1 MALPR
6 PPLARRTG
14 VLLTAVTALAGVLTA
29 GPATATTPDTPA
41 PGAPAAPAAPTA
53 PTTSEQPAKDVAL
66 SGVRAQKVVVTLITG
81 DKVQLTRSATGRYRV
96 EPAPGTRQDG
106 RRINLFTQFTPDGV
120 FVLPDDAVSA
130 VQAGLVD
137 RRLFDVKYLAENG
150 YSDEV
155 AKRLPV
161 IVQYPGDQP
170 EAAVRRSAAAV
181 PASEPTRTLESIH
194 ASALDVTKAEASAF
208 WEAVRGGRPAGEGL
222 AKSPGTLRG
231 GIAKLWLDAKV
242 KADLDVSV
250 PQIGAP
256 KAWERGQDGTGVKIA
271 VLDTGAD
278 TGHPDL
284 AGRIADSKSFVP
296 DQPVQ
301 DGHGHGTHVAS
312 TIAGTGAASG
322 GTFKGVAPGAQLV
335 VGKVLDN
342 TGSGQE
348 SWIIEGMEWA
358 ARSGAK
364 AVSMSLGGPPS
375 DGTDPLSQAVNDLT
389 AETGTLFVVAAGN
402 LYEAET
408 ISMPGAADAALTV
421 AAVDKSDKL
430 AAFSSRGP
438 RPGGGLKPDIAAP
451 GVDIVAARAAGT
463 AMGSPVDDH
472 YTGASGTSMATPHVA
487 GAVAIMAQRHPDWTA
502 QQLKSA
508 LMSTSTDDG
517 FTVYEQGAG
526 RVDLDRATRQQVF
539 ATSGGVDF
547 GLLETGSAAKTGEI
561 SYRNLGDQPV
571 TLTLKAAMGAAKPVL
586 ADATLTVPA
595 GGTAAT
601 TVTLDPAELPVGL
614 YSGAVTAEADG
625 VRLSTP
631 LGAVRD
637 VPKYDLTIHTIDRDG
652 KPRTPSAMSVL
663 DVDGNKGEL
672 GPNRIDDV
680 GLVVSRVPAGTA
692 SLLQVLDWV
701 DADDRANRAW
711 LFEPELTVTGDMEIT
726 LDARKATEVSFRAP
740 KTAQP
745 LNNTYD
751 VFFQRSLP
759 NGKVFGG
766 TLLAGRPLGGWEKVW
781 ALPTKKVTKGGFR
794 FAGQWELGVP
804 EVTMTMRTPRRTTLH
819 PASRVHTI
827 DSGEI
832 HPGYVPFEGTK
843 DLRVVDAGKGRP
855 EDLAGKDLRGALVLI
870 DAEPAEGVFGP
881 ACGLQIERVGPIR
894 DAGAAGVLA
903 FNEKAATCPIPLPIS
918 QKPFSG
924 PFQPVGIPVAYV
936 SNAEGRKIREEAG
949 RGGVTIRVEGT
960 PNTPYSYVFR
970 PSVDGRVPD
979 SMRYEVTER
988 QLHQVDLDVHAGP
1001 YTKYMNWR
1009 ASWRTDDISYTTTN
1023 TNILQWSAPLPE
1035 RRTQWIWPLDP
1046 KVVSEAGLSALV
1058 ASTPGEE
1065 VQETRYR
1072 HEVFDRPGTTV
1083 QKWFATPSTPG
1094 ASTASD
1100 KLYALGGPADAPPLR
1115 QLVIG
1120 VPCAICVHDGNLWV
1134 TPSMVNGVGD
1144 RRDDGVAFG
1153 DLVPQYELHLYRDG
1167 KELPN
1172 APLPGFDTLPRYPLP
1187 KEPGTYRLTARN
1199 ALSDIE
1205 WTFTAPPAKEQL
1217 RPGANCYAWFVDGLV
1232 EQCRTTP
1239 AVYVSYDLGD
1249 TLSAG
1254 NTVAAGRRHTFELEA
1269 YHGPSAAKMPAIAGV
1284 RLWTSTDDGAT
1295 WQPADLRR
1303 GRDGVYTAGAKYP
1316 AYRATKGAVSLKVEA
1331 WDAAGN
1337 RLRQT
1342 TLRAFDLR

>member
-6 PPLARRTG
+6 PPLARRTA
-14 VLLTAVTALAGVLTA
+14 VLLTALTTLAGVLTA
-29 GPATATTPDTPA
+29 GPATATTP
-41 PGAPAAPAAPTA
+41 AATAASTA
-53 PTTSEQPAKDVAL
+53 QVTKDVTL
-66 SGVRAQKVVVTLITG
+66 SGVRAQKVAVTLITG
-81 DKVQLTRSATGRYRV
+81 DKVHLTRSPAGQYRV
-96 EPAPGTRQDG
+96 EAAPGTRQDG
-106 RRINLFTQFTPDGV
+106 RRVNLFTQFTPDGV
-120 FVLPDDAVSA
+120 FVLPDDAIAA

-137 RRLFDVKYLAENG
+137 RRLFDVRYLAENG
-150 YSDEV
+150 YSDDV

-161 IVQYPGDQP
+161 IVQYPDDQA
-170 EAAVRRSAAAV
+170 EAAVKRSAAAV

-194 ASALDVTKAEASAF
+194 ASALDVTKAETGTF
-208 WEAVRGGRPAGEGL
+208 WEAVRGGQSAGQGL
-222 AKSPGTLRG
+222 AKVPGTLRG

-250 PQIGAP
+250 PMIGAP
-256 KAWERGQDGTGVKIA
+256 QAWERGQDGTGVKIA

-284 AGRIADSKSFVP
+284 AGKIADSRSFVP
-296 DQPVQ
+296 DQAVK

-322 GTFKGVAPGAQLV
+322 GKRKGVAPGAQLV
-335 VGKVLDN
+335 VGKVLDD

-364 AVSMSLGGPPS
+364 AVSMSLGGSPS

-389 AETGTLFVVAAGN
+389 AETGTLFVIAAGN

-408 ISMPGAADAALTV
+408 ISTPGAADAALTV
-421 AAVDKSDKL
+421 GAVDKQDQL
-430 AAFSSRGP
+430 AGFSSRGP

-463 AMGSPVDDH
+463 SMGAPVDEH
-472 YTGASGTSMATPHVA
+472 YTGSSGTSMATPHVA

-502 QQLKSA
+502 QQLKAA
-508 LMSTSTDDG
+508 LMSTAKDDG

-539 ATSGGVDF
+539 AGSGGVDF
-547 GLLETGSAAKTGEI
+547 GLLEGGSAPKTGQI

-571 TLTLKAAMGAAKPVL
+571 TLTLEAAMSGGAKPAL

-595 GGTAAT
+595 GGTAGT
-601 TVTLDPAELPVGL
+601 TVTLDPAELPIGT

-625 VRLSTP
+625 VRLTTP

-637 VPKYDLTIHTIDRDG
+637 VPKYDLTVRTLDRDG
-652 KPRTPSAMSVL
+652 KPRTPTAMSVL
-663 DVDGNKGEL
+663 DVEGGKGEL
-672 GPNRIDDV
+672 GPHRVDDV
-680 GLVVSRVPAGTA
+680 GVIVTRVPAGTV

-701 DADDRANRAW
+701 DGDDRANRAW
-711 LFEPELTVTGDMEIT
+711 LFEPELTVTGDTEIT
-726 LDARKATEVSFRAP
+726 IDARKATEISFSAP

-745 LNNTYD
+745 LNNTYEL
-751 VFFQRSLP
+751 FFQRTLA

-766 TLLAGRPLGGWEKVW
+766 TLLSNRPLGGWEKVW
-781 ALPTKKVTKGGFR
+781 ALPTEKVTKGAFR
-794 FAGQWELGVP
+794 FTGQWELGVP
-804 EVTMTMRTPRRTTLH
+804 EVTMTMRASGRGSKRTTLH
-819 PASRVHTI
+819 PVSRVHMI
-827 DSGEI
+827 DSGEL
-832 HPGYVPFEGTK
+832 HPGYVPFDGVK
-843 DLRVVDAGKGRP
+843 NLRVVDAGKGRP

-870 DAEPAEGVFGP
+870 DAEPAEGLFGT
-881 ACGLQIERVGPIR
+881 ACGLQVERVGPIR
-894 DAGAAGVLA
+894 DAGAAGILA
-903 FNEKAATCPIPLPIS
+903 FNERASVCPIPLPIS

-924 PFQPVGIPVAYV
+924 PYLPVNIPVAYV
-936 SNAEGRKIREEAG
+936 SHAEGTKIREAAG
-949 RGGVTIRVEGT
+949 RGEVTVRAEGT
-960 PNTPYSYVFR
+960 PNTPYSYVFK
-970 PSVDGRVPD
+970 PYADGRIPA
-979 SMRYEVTER
+979 SMRYKVTER
-988 QLHQVDLDVHAGP
+988 QLHRVDFDVHAGP

-1009 ASWRTDDISYTTTN
+1009 STWKTDDISYTGTGTN
-1023 TNILQWSAPLPE
+1023 MLHWSSPTPE
-1035 RRTQWIWPLDP
+1035 RRSQWVWPLDP
-1046 KVVSEAGLSALV
+1046 EIVSVAGMAALV
-1058 ASTPGEE
+1058 SSEPGAE

-1072 HEVFDRPGTTV
+1072 HDVFDRPGHTR

-1094 ASTASD
+1094 ASTASG
-1100 KLYALGGPADAPPLR
+1100 KLYALGGDPDATPLE

-1134 TPSMVNGVGD
+1134 TPSMVNGVGE
-1144 RRDDGVAFG
+1144 RRDDGTAFG
-1153 DLVPQYELHLYRDG
+1153 DLAPQYDLHLYRDG
-1167 KELPN
+1167 KEIPN
-1172 APLPGFDTLPRYPLP
+1172 TPVEWFDKLPRYQLP
-1187 KEPGTYRLTARN
+1187 EEQGVYRLTAKN
-1199 ALSDIE
+1199 ALHDIE
-1205 WTFTAPPAKEQL
+1205 WTFTAPPARDQV
-1217 RPGANCYAWFVDGLV
+1217 RPGVNCYAWFIDGPV

-1239 AVYVSYDLGD
+1239 AVYVSYDLGGS
-1249 TLSAG
+1249 LSSA

-1295 WQPADLRR
+1295 WQPADLKR
-1303 GRDGVYTAGAKYP
+1303 GRDGVYTARAKYP

-1337 RLRQT
+1337 RVKQT

>member
-6 PPLARRTG
+6 PPLARRTA
-14 VLLTAVTALAGVLTA
+14 VLLTAVTTLAGVLTA
-29 GPATATTPDTPA
+29 GPATATPPDTPA
-41 PGAPAAPAAPTA
+41 ASPAGSPA
-53 PTTSEQPAKDVAL
+53 SDMQPAKDVAL
-66 SGVRAQKVVVTLITG
+66 SGVRARKLVVTLITG
-81 DKVQLTRSATGRYRV
+81 DKVQLTRSPAGRYRV

-120 FVLPDDAVSA
+120 FVLPDDAVAA

-150 YSDEV
+150 YADDV

-161 IVQYPGDQP
+161 IVQYPGTQA
-170 EAAVRRSAAAV
+170 EAEVKRSAAAV
-181 PASEPTRTLESIH
+181 PAAEPTRTLESIH
-194 ASALDVTKAEASAF
+194 ASALDVAKAEAGTF
-208 WEAVRGGRPAGEGL
+208 WQAVRAGQDSGQGL
-222 AKSPGTLRG
+222 AKAPATLGG

-250 PQIGAP
+250 PMIGAHQ
-256 KAWERGQDGTGVKIA
+256 AWERGQDGTGVKIA

-284 AGRIADSKSFVP
+284 AGKIADSRSFVP
-296 DQPVQ
+296 DQAVQ

-322 GTFKGVAPGAQLV
+322 GKHKGVAPGAQLV
-335 VGKVLDN
+335 VGKVLDDS
-342 TGSGQE
+342 GSGQE

-364 AVSMSLGGPPS
+364 AVSMSLGGLPS

-389 AETGTLFVVAAGN
+389 AETGALFVIAAGN

-408 ISMPGAADAALTV
+408 ISTPGAADAALTV
-421 AAVDKSDKL
+421 GAVDKQDQL
-430 AAFSSRGP
+430 AGFSSRGP

-463 AMGSPVDDH
+463 AMGTPVDEH
-472 YTGASGTSMATPHVA
+472 YTGSSGTSMATPHVA

-502 QQLKSA
+502 RQLKAA
-508 LMSTSTDDG
+508 LMSTAKDDG

-539 ATSGGVDF
+539 ADSGGVDF
-547 GLLETGSAAKTGEI
+547 GLLETGSAPKTGQI
-561 SYRNLGDQPV
+561 SYRNLGDAPV
-571 TLTLKAAMGAAKPVL
+571 TLTLKAAMSGDAEPVL
-586 ADATLTVPA
+586 ADTTLTVPA
-595 GGTAAT
+595 GGTAGT
-601 TVTLDPAELPVGL
+601 TVTLDPAELPIGT

-625 VRLSTP
+625 VRLTTP

-637 VPKYDLTIHTIDRDG
+637 VPKYDLTIRTLDRDG
-652 KPRTPSAMSVL
+652 KPRTPTAMSVV
-663 DVDGNKGEL
+663 DVDGAKGEL
-672 GPNRIDDV
+672 GPHRIDDV
-680 GLVVSRVPAGTA
+680 GLVVTRVPAGTV

-701 DADDRANRAW
+701 DGDDRANRAW
-711 LFEPELTVTGDMEIT
+711 LFEPELTITGDTEVT
-726 LDARKATEVSFRAP
+726 LDARKATEIGFSAP

-751 VFFQRSLP
+751 LFFQRTLP
-759 NGKVFGG
+759 NGEVFGG
-766 TLLAGRPLGGWEKVW
+766 SLLSSRPLGGWEKVW

-794 FAGQWELGVP
+794 FTGQWELGVP
-804 EVTMTMRTPRRTTLH
+804 EVTMTMRASGRAAKRTTLH
-819 PASRVHTI
+819 PVSRVHMI
-827 DSGEI
+827 DAGEV
-832 HPGYVPFEGTK
+832 HGGYVPFDGVK

-870 DAEPAEGVFGP
+870 DAEPAEGIFGT

-903 FNEKAATCPIPLPIS
+903 FNERASICPIPLPIT

-924 PFQPVGIPVAYV
+924 PFKPVNIPVAYV
-936 SNAEGRKIREEAG
+936 SNAEGQKIREAAG
-949 RGGVTIRVEGT
+949 RGEVTVRAEGT
-960 PNTPYSYVFR
+960 PNTPYSYVFK
-970 PSVDGRVPD
+970 PYADGRIPA
-979 SMRYEVTER
+979 SMRYKVTER
-988 QLHQVDLDVHAGP
+988 QLHRVDLDVHAGP

-1009 ASWRTDDISYTTTN
+1009 STWRTDDITYTGTGTN
-1023 TNILQWSAPLPE
+1023 MLHWSSPMPE
-1035 RRTQWIWPLDP
+1035 RRPQWVWPLDP
-1046 KVVSEAGLSALV
+1046 TIVSQAGISALLP
-1058 ASTPGEE
+1058 SEPGAE
-1065 VQETRYR
+1065 VEETRYR
-1072 HEVFDRPGTTV
+1072 TDVFDRPGSTR
-1083 QKWFATPSTPG
+1083 QQWFATPSTPG
-1094 ASTASD
+1094 AATASG
-1100 KLYALGGPADAPPLR
+1100 KLYALGGGPDDVPLEK
-1115 QLVIG
+1115 LVIG
-1120 VPCAICVHDGNLWV
+1120 LPCAICVHDGNLWV
-1134 TPSMVNGVGD
+1134 TPSMVNGVGE

-1153 DLVPQYELHLYRDG
+1153 DLAPRYDLHLYRDG
-1167 KELPN
+1167 KEIPN
-1172 APLPGFDTLPRYPLP
+1172 APVAGFDKLPRYPLP
-1187 KEPGTYRLTARN
+1187 EGQGVYRLTAKN
-1199 ALSDIE
+1199 ELQDIE
-1205 WTFTAPPAKEQL
+1205 WTFTAPPARDQVL
-1217 RPGANCYAWFVDGLV
+1217 PGSNCYAWFVDGPL

-1249 TLSAG
+1249 SLSAD
-1254 NTVAAGRRHTFELEA
+1254 NTVASGRRHTFELEA

-1303 GRDGVYTAGAKYP
+1303 GRDGVHTARVRYP
-1316 AYRATKGAVSLKVEA
+1316 AHHATKGAVSLKAEA

-1337 RLRQT
+1337 RVKQT
-1342 TLRAFDLR
+1342 TLRAFALR

>member
-29 GPATATTPDTPA
+29 GPATAATPETPA
-41 PGAPAAPAAPTA
+41 STAASSPA
-53 PTTSEQPAKDVAL
+53 AKDVTL

-81 DKVQLTRSATGRYRV
+81 DKVQLTRSAAGQYRV
-96 EPAPGTRQDG
+96 ETAPGTREDG
-106 RRINLFTQFTPDGV
+106 RRINLFTRFTPDGV
-120 FVLPDDAVSA
+120 FVLPDDAVAA

-137 RRLFDVKYLAENG
+137 RRLFDVRYLAENG
-150 YSDEV
+150 YADDV

-170 EAAVRRSAAAV
+170 EAAVKRSAAAL
-181 PASEPTRTLESIH
+181 PAGDPTRTLESIH
-194 ASALDVTKAEASAF
+194 ASALDVTKTEAGTF
-208 WEAVRGGRPAGEGL
+208 WEAVRGGQPQGL
-222 AKSPGTLRG
+222 AKSSGTLRG

-250 PQIGAP
+250 PMIGAHQ
-256 KAWERGQDGTGVKIA
+256 AWERGQDGTGVKIA

-284 AGRIADSKSFVP
+284 AGKIADSKSFVP

-322 GTFKGVAPGAQLV
+322 GRYKGVAPGARLV

-389 AETGTLFVVAAGN
+389 AETGTLFVIAAGN

-408 ISMPGAADAALTV
+408 ISTPGAADAALTV
-421 AAVDKSDKL
+421 AAVDKKDQL

-451 GVDIVAARAAGT
+451 GVDIVAARASGT
-463 AMGSPVDDH
+463 AMGTPVDEH
-472 YTGASGTSMATPHVA
+472 YTGSSGTSMATPHVA
-487 GAVAIMAQRHPDWTA
+487 GAVAILAQQHPDWTG
-502 QQLKSA
+502 QQLKTA
-508 LMSTSTDDG
+508 LMSTSKDDG

-539 ATSGGVDF
+539 GGGGVDF
-547 GLLETGSAAKTGEI
+547 GLLEAGSAPKTGEI
-561 SYRNLGDQPV
+561 SYRNPGDRPV
-571 TLTLKAAMGAAKPVL
+571 TLTLKAAMSGGAKPVL

-601 TVTLDPAELPVGL
+601 TVTLDPAELAVGT

-625 VRLSTP
+625 VRLTTP

-637 VPKYDLTIHTIDRDG
+637 VPKYDLTIRTLDRDG
-652 KPRTPSAMSVL
+652 KPRTPTAMSVL
-663 DVDGNKGEL
+663 DVEGDKGEL
-672 GPNRIDDV
+672 GPHRIDDV
-680 GLVVSRVPAGTA
+680 GLIVTRVPAGTV

-701 DADDRANRAW
+701 DGDDRANRAW
-711 LFEPELTVTGDMEIT
+711 LFEPELTVTGDTEVT
-726 LDARKATEVSFRAP
+726 LDARKATEISFSAP

-745 LNNTYD
+745 LNNSYD
-751 VFFQRSLP
+751 LFFQRTLP
-759 NGKVFGG
+759 NGKVFAG
-766 TLLAGRPLGGWEKVW
+766 TLLSGRPLGGWEKVW

-794 FAGQWELGVP
+794 LAGQWELGVP

-819 PASRVHTI
+819 PVSRVHMI
-827 DSGEI
+827 DAGEV

-855 EDLAGKDLRGALVLI
+855 EDLTGKDLRGALVLI
-870 DAEPAEGVFGP
+870 DAEFAEGVFGR

-903 FNEKAATCPIPLPIS
+903 FNEQAAACPIPLPIS

-924 PFQPVGIPVAYV
+924 PFKPVGVPVAYV
-936 SNAEGRKIREEAG
+936 SNAEGTKIREEAA
-949 RGGVTIRVEGT
+949 RGEVTVRVEGT
-960 PNTPYSYVFR
+960 PSTPYSYVFKAYA
-970 PSVDGRVPD
+970 DGRVPD
-979 SMRYEVTER
+979 SMRYKVTER
-988 QLHQVDLDVHAGP
+988 QLHRVDLDVHAGP

-1009 ASWRTDDISYTTTN
+1009 GTWRTDDASYTVTN
-1023 TNILQWSAPLPE
+1023 TDMLHWSFPMPE
-1035 RRTQWIWPLDP
+1035 RRTQWVWPLDP
-1046 KVVSEAGLSALV
+1046 EIVSEAGMSALV
-1058 ASTPGEE
+1058 GSDPGAE

-1072 HEVFDRPGTTV
+1072 HDVFDRPGRTT

-1094 ASTASD
+1094 ASTASG
-1100 KLYALGGPADAPPLR
+1100 KLYALGGDPDAPPLK

-1134 TPSMVNGVGD
+1134 TPSMVSGVGE

-1153 DLVPQYELHLYRDG
+1153 DLAPQYELHLYRDG
-1167 KELPN
+1167 KEIRN
-1172 APLPGFDTLPRYPLP
+1172 APVPGFDTLPRYPLP
-1187 KEPGTYRLTARN
+1187 EGPGTYRLTARN
-1199 ALSDIE
+1199 DLQDIE
-1205 WTFTAPPAKEQL
+1205 WTFTAPPAKDQL

-1249 TLSAG
+1249 SLSAA
-1254 NTVAAGRRHTFELEA
+1254 NTVAAGRGHTFELEA

-1303 GRDGVYTAGAKYP
+1303 GRDGGYTARAKYP
-1316 AYRATKGAVSLKVEA
+1316 PYRATKGAVSLKAEA

-1337 RLRQT
+1337 RVRQT

>member
-29 GPATATTPDTPA
+29 GPATAATPDTPA
-41 PGAPAAPAAPTA
+41 PASPAVPAVPAQA
-53 PTTSEQPAKDVAL
+53 AKDVAL
-66 SGVRAQKVVVTLITG
+66 SGVRAQKVTVTLITG
-81 DKVQLTRSATGRYRV
+81 DKVQLTRSAAGRYHV

-120 FVLPDDAVSA
+120 FVLPDDAIAA

-150 YSDEV
+150 YADDV

-170 EAAVRRSAAAV
+170 EAAVKRSAAAV
-181 PASEPTRTLESIH
+181 PASDPTRTLESIH
-194 ASALDVTKAEASAF
+194 ASALDVTKAEAGAF
-208 WEAVRGGRPAGEGL
+208 WQAVRGGQSAGEGL
-222 AKSPGTLRG
+222 AKAPGKLNG

-250 PQIGAP
+250 PMIGAHQ
-256 KAWERGQDGTGVKIA
+256 AWERGQDGTGVKIA

-284 AGRIADSKSFVP
+284 AGKIADSKSFVP
-296 DQPVQ
+296 EEPVK

-322 GTFKGVAPGAQLV
+322 GKYKGVAPGAQLV

-421 AAVDKSDKL
+421 AAVDKKDQL

-463 AMGSPVDDH
+463 AMGSPVDAS

-487 GAVAIMAQRHPDWTA
+487 GAVAILAQQHPDWTG
-502 QQLKSA
+502 QQLKTA
-508 LMSTSTDDG
+508 LMSTSKDDG

-526 RVDLDRATRQQVF
+526 RVDLDRATSQQVF
-539 ATSGGVDF
+539 AGGGVDF
-547 GLLETGSAAKTGEI
+547 GLLEAGSAAKTGEV
-561 SYRNLGDQPV
+561 SYRNLGDRPV

-601 TVTLDPAELPVGL
+601 TVTLDPAELAVGT

-625 VRLSTP
+625 VRLTTP

-637 VPKYDLTIHTIDRDG
+637 VPKYDLTIRTLDRDG

-663 DVDGNKGEL
+663 DVDGNKGVL
-672 GPNRIDDV
+672 GPHRIDDT
-680 GLVVSRVPAGTA
+680 GLVVTRVPAGTV

-701 DADDRANRAW
+701 DGDDRANRAW
-711 LFEPELTVTGDMEIT
+711 LFEPELTVTGDTEVT
-726 LDARKATEVSFRAP
+726 LDARKATEISFSAP

-745 LNNTYD
+745 LNNAHD
-751 VFFQRSLP
+751 VFFQRTLP
-759 NGKVFGG
+759 NGKVYGG
-766 TLLAGRPLGGWEKVW
+766 TLLASRPVGAWEKTW
-781 ALPTKKVTKGGFR
+781 ALPTRKVTKGGFR
-794 FAGQWELGVP
+794 FTGQWELGVP
-804 EVTMTMRTPRRTTLH
+804 EVTMTMRASKRTTLH
-819 PASRVHTI
+819 PVTRVHVI

-832 HPGYVPFEGTK
+832 HPGYVPFAGSK

-855 EDLAGKDLRGALVLI
+855 EELAGKDLRGALVLV
-870 DAEPAEGVFGP
+870 DAEPAEGVLGP
-881 ACGLQIERVGPIR
+881 VCGLQIERVGPIR

-903 FNEKAATCPIPLPIS
+903 FNEQAASCPIPLPIS

-924 PFQPVGIPVAYV
+924 PFKPVNIPVAYV
-936 SNAEGRKIREEAG
+936 SNAEGVKIREEAG
-949 RGGVTIRVEGT
+949 RGKVTVRVEGT
-960 PNTPYSYVFR
+960 PVTPYSYVFR
-970 PSVDGRVPD
+970 PSADGRVPD
-979 SMRYEVTER
+979 SMRYEVSER
-988 QLHQVDLDVHAGP
+988 RLHQVDLDVHGAP
-1001 YTKYMNWR
+1001 YTKYMSWR

-1023 TNILQWSAPLPE
+1023 TDLMHWSMPMPE
-1035 RRTQWIWPLDP
+1035 RRSQYIWPLDART
-1046 KVVSEAGLSALV
+1046 VSEAGLSALV
-1058 ASTPGEE
+1058 GSEPGAEI
-1065 VQETRYR
+1065 QETRYR
-1072 HEVFDRPGTTV
+1072 DEVFDRPGTTV

-1100 KLYALGGPADAPPLR
+1100 KVYALGGDPDAPPLK
-1115 QLVIG
+1115 QNVIG

-1134 TPSMVNGVGD
+1134 TPSLVNGVGE
-1144 RRDDGVAFG
+1144 RRDDGSSFG
-1153 DLVPQYELHLYRDG
+1153 DLAPRYELHLYRDG

-1172 APLPGFDTLPRYPLP
+1172 APVPGFDTLPRYPLP
-1187 KEPGTYRLTARN
+1187 KEPGVYRLTARN
-1199 ALSDIE
+1199 AQQDIE

-1217 RPGANCYAWFVDGLV
+1217 RPGVNCYAWFLDGPV

-1249 TLSAG
+1249 SLSAG

-1269 YHGPSAAKMPAIAGV
+1269 YHGPSAAKMPAITGV

-1295 WQPADLRR
+1295 WQPADLKK

-1316 AYRATKGAVSLKVEA
+1316 AHRATKGAVSLKVEA

-1337 RLRQT
+1337 RVRQT